1 MTNYQLQIKSFVFG
15 PFETNC
21 YVVTIN
27 DQSPGASSRRNGK
40 SGLRLEGLSPIPNPQ
55 SPMVLLVDPACSNE
69 YEQQQLLTYIENQKS
84 KIKNLQLS
92 IVATHGH
99 LDHLWG
105 AAWACAKWNTPVLM
119 HEADIPMAKAMQQ
132 QYDLFGIRAK
142 AQPFPIEDIK
152 SKIKNHKFEK
162 IVPFKGKEIT
172 NDKLPGASSRQTGGA
187 ASAEK
192 GYYQSPITNHQ
203 SPIPPFRG
211 EQGGRI
217 LSTPGHT
224 PGSICLYFPEDKVL
238 FSGDTLFKMGY
249 GRTDLPGGNFS
260 QLIDSLVRLFA
271 LPSDVQVFPGH
282 GEPTTIGAEAR
293 WIVRER
299 GMEEVNANRNIEGRS

>member
-27 DQSPGASSRRNGK
+27 DQSPMTND
-40 SGLRLEGLSPIPNPQ
+40 Q
-55 SPMVLLVDPACSNE
+55 SPMVLLIDPACAYES
-69 YEQQQLLTYIENQKS
+69 EQQQLLTYIENQKS
-84 KIKNLQLS
+84 PITNHQLPIT

-152 SKIKNHKFEK
+152 SKIKNQKSQISNFQLLE
-162 IVPFKGKEIT
+162 
-172 NDKLPGASSRQTGGA
+172 
-187 ASAEK
+187 
-192 GYYQSPITNHQ
+192 
-203 SPIPPFRG
+203 
-211 EQGGRI
+211 
-217 LSTPGHT
+217 TPGHT
-224 PGSICLYFPEDKVL
+224 PGSVCFYFPKDKVL

-249 GRTDLPGGNFS
+249 GRTDLPGGNYS
-260 QLIDSLVRLFA
+260 QLMNSLDLLLA
-271 LPSDVQVFPGH
+271 LPPEIGVYPGH
-282 GEPTTIGAEAR
+282 GEPTTIAAEAR
-293 WIVRER
+293 WCSAPLIL
-299 GMEEVNANRNIEGRS
+299 S